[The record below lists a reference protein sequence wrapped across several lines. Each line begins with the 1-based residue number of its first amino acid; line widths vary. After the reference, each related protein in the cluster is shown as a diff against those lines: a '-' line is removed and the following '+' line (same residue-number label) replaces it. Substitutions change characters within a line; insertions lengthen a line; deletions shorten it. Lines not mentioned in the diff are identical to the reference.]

1 MNFFHNSF
9 NTNQIAN
16 VISNYSAAKKA
27 EEIFRLFFNAVHYSV
42 FDKFSTRFLKL
53 RETKFTRLPVAHILY
68 LMEIMYRHDFI
79 YGQLFIWKH
88 VFNTEWNESRF

>member
-42 FDKFSTRFLKL
+42 FDKFSTRFLKIE
-53 RETKFTRLPVAHILY
+53 RNEVHTPTRCTH
-68 LMEIMYRHDFI
+68 FI
-79 YGQLFIWKH
+79 FDGNY
-88 VFNTEWNESRF
+88 VPS